1 MRGMVDERPARHQ
14 TGMYAWMVWSR
25 GGRTKKKPGPET
37 GLASGCGDVCAARLD
52 QRCAA
57 MLRACVAALFSA
69 ATGGTLPSKASLSCW
84 FNTGSMRS

>member
-25 GGRTKKKPGPET
+25 TAQKKNPVQRPGSGQGGG
-37 GLASGCGDVCAARLD
+37 VCAACLD

-57 MLRACVAALFSA
+57 MLRACDAALFSA

-84 FNTGSMRS
+84 FNTGSMRV